1 MSALGGRREFGPIVA
16 LPRPDVRRKNIF
28 ASVSWVAL
36 ANWCQLMTVE
46 QPPSLLSQST
56 IAPIASYKPGD
67 LHFVRVFPA
76 APGGGNPAPVVLDAD
91 DLTADEMKAIAAR
104 YGHES
109 AFVSTPRDAVNAFR
123 LRFFV
128 PQHEME
134 MCGHATL
141 GALWLLYQLGRWT
154 SRVATLE
161 TLSGIVEARFDEHTQ
176 FVQVSQ
182 PKGVVEPVKDGRL
195 RAEICRVLRINSGD
209 LDSFSIV
216 NATTSRTKTLI
227 PLRSVQRLNAM
238 VPLFGDV
245 QTLCNELGSTGLYP
259 FAVDRIRPLDIY
271 ARQFPRA
278 SGYPEDAA
286 TGIAAAAALYGALHY
301 GLLAHGESGI
311 TVHQGYAM
319 GKPSRIRVD
328 MRAPGD
334 IEAGCWISGAVEP
347 MMMEPQ

>member
-1 MSALGGRREFGPIVA
+1 MPA
-16 LPRPDVRRKNIF
+16 
-28 ASVSWVAL
+28 
-36 ANWCQLMTVE
+36 E
-46 QPPSLLSQST
+46 QPPSLSSQSSL
-56 IAPIASYKPGD
+56 APIGSRKRGD

-76 APGGGNPAPVVLDAD
+76 APGGGNPAPIVLDAD

-104 YGHES
+104 YGLES
-109 AFVSTPRDAVNAFR
+109 AFMCTPRDAVNAFR

-141 GALWLLYQLGRWT
+141 GALWLLHRLGRWT

-176 FVQVSQ
+176 SVQVSQ
-182 PKGVVEPVKDGRL
+182 PKGTVEPIEDGRL
-195 RAEICRVLRINSGD
+195 RAEICRVLRINAGD
-209 LDSFSIV
+209 LDSSGIV

-238 VPLFGDV
+238 VPLFGEV
-245 QTLCNELGSTGLYP
+245 QALCNELESTGVYP
-259 FAVDRIRPLDIY
+259 FAVDRTRPLDIH

-286 TGIAAAAALYGALHY
+286 TGIAAAATLYGVLHY
-301 GLLAHGESGI
+301 GLLAHGESGM
-311 TVHQGYAM
+311 TVYQGYAM
-319 GKPSRIRVD
+319 GKPSCIRVE
-328 MRAPGD
+328 MRVPGD

-347 MMMEPQ
+347 MMEPQ

>member
-1 MSALGGRREFGPIVA
+1 MPA
-16 LPRPDVRRKNIF
+16 
-28 ASVSWVAL
+28 
-36 ANWCQLMTVE
+36 E
-46 QPPSLLSQST
+46 QPPSLSSQSSL
-56 IAPIASYKPGD
+56 APIGSRKPRD

-76 APGGGNPAPVVLDAD
+76 APAGGNPAPIVLDAD

-104 YGHES
+104 YGLES
-109 AFVSTPRDAVNAFR
+109 GFVCTPRDAVNAFR

-141 GALWLLYQLGRWT
+141 GALWLLHRLGRWN

-161 TLSGIVEARFDEHTQ
+161 TLSGIVEARFDEHTKS
-176 FVQVSQ
+176 VQVSQ
-182 PKGVVEPVKDGRL
+182 PKGIVEPVEDGRL
-195 RAEICRVLRINSGD
+195 RDEICRVLRIDTGD
-209 LDSFSIV
+209 LDSLGIV

-238 VPLFGDV
+238 LPSFGEV

-259 FAVDRIRPLDIY
+259 FAVDRTRPLDIH

-286 TGIAAAAALYGALHY
+286 TGIAAAATLYGALHY

-311 TVHQGYAM
+311 TVYQGYTM
-319 GKPSRIRVD
+319 GKPSRIRVE

-347 MMMEPQ
+347 MVEPQ

>member
-1 MSALGGRREFGPIVA
+1 MP
-16 LPRPDVRRKNIF
+16 
-28 ASVSWVAL
+28 
-36 ANWCQLMTVE
+36 VE
-46 QPPSLLSQST
+46 QPPPSSSQPS
-56 IAPIASYKPGD
+56 IAPIASRKPGD

-109 AFVSTPRDAVNAFR
+109 AFVCIPRDAVNAFR

-141 GALWLLYQLGRWT
+141 GALWLLHQLGRWT
-154 SRVATLE
+154 SRFATLE

-182 PKGVVEPVKDGRL
+182 PKGMVEPVKDGWL
-195 RAEICRVLRINSGD
+195 HAEICRVLRINAGD
-209 LDSFSIV
+209 LNSFGIV

-238 VPLFGDV
+238 VPLFGEV
-245 QTLCNELGSTGLYP
+245 QALCNELGSTGLYP
-259 FAVDRIRPLDIY
+259 FAVDRTHPLDIH

-286 TGIAAAAALYGALHY
+286 TGIAAAATLYGALHY

-311 TVHQGYAM
+311 TVYQGYAM
-319 GKPSRIRVD
+319 GKPSRIRVE
-328 MRAPGD
+328 MRAPDD
-334 IEAGCWISGAVEP
+334 IAAGCWISGAVES
-347 MMMEPQ
+347 MMPPQ